1 MRSLLGSHG
10 LFLGT
15 LLLSLSL
22 AMAQDGS
29 APIPYYSSWKWILYL
44 GIIVSFIDGYG
55 IGANDVANSFATSV
69 GSRSLTLRQAV
80 FIGMFTEASGAIL
93 LGKNTSETIRGKIV
107 NVDLFAANPSTLA
120 LGMLCASIGSASFVL
135 FATRQGWPIST
146 THSIVGAICGVGISV
161 FGLSAIDFGWSG
173 MGGII
178 ASWFISH
185 VFAGTIAVV
194 VWKFTENVV
203 LKAPNSF
210 ETALR
215 WIPAYAFVTGAF
227 ISFFMVYKG
236 IGFID
241 IAAQFGDGVAIGVS
255 LGIGLVLAFVI
266 WKWYVPYVKRK
277 TETMFDAQQAG
288 SGGGSVEL
296 GDGKAAGQGESLDSQ
311 LLTDEEKEERK
322 EEQPTKPAA
331 ATPAAPANGHS
342 TAHADAEPVKKD
354 DGGLFGANGPLGFL
368 TAGINVDVVSHP
380 ELDSMHARVP
390 KYDGKTELLYGA
402 LQVLTASFASFAHGS
417 NDIANAVG
425 PLATI
430 NTIYD
435 SNWQSTTQDTVSTP
449 FWIVLVCTVGLDLGL
464 LTYGYNIM
472 RELGN
477 KITYHSP
484 ARGFCMEL
492 SAGFAVLTASKLG
505 FPVSTTHCITGATLA
520 VGLCSGD
527 VNAVNWRR
535 SMVYLFAWIISVPV
549 SGLLAAV
556 VFNAVAFSPT
566 AYVPTLSGG
575 SVIQAPPAPI
585 PAS

>member
-1 MRSLLGSHG
+1 M
-10 LFLGT
+10 
-15 LLLSLSL
+15 
-22 AMAQDGS
+22 
-29 APIPYYSSWKWILYL
+29 
-44 GIIVSFIDGYG
+44 SFIDGYG

-107 NVDLFAANPSTLA
+107 NVALFANAPSTLA

-146 THSIVGAICGVGISV
+146 THSVVGAICGIGISV
-161 FGLSAIDFGWSG
+161 FGLSGVDFGWSG
-173 MGGII
+173 MGGIV
-178 ASWFISH
+178 ASWFISPL
-185 VFAGTIAVV
+185 FAGAIATV
-194 VWKFTENVV
+194 VWKFTETIV
-203 LKAPNSF
+203 LKSPNSF

-215 WIPAYAFVTGAF
+215 WIPAYAFVTGVF

-236 IGFID
+236 IGVID
-241 IAAQFGDGVAIGVS
+241 IAGRFGDGVAIGVS
-255 LGIGLVLAFVI
+255 IGVGVVLAFVI
-266 WKWYVPYVKRK
+266 WRWYVPYVKRK
-277 TETMFDAQQAG
+277 TETMYEQQQGNNAVEMG
-288 SGGGSVEL
+288 SGT
-296 GDGKAAGQGESLDSQ
+296 DAAGTDTA
-311 LLTDEEKEERK
+311 LLTDDDKEEKDPK
-322 EEQPTKPAA
+322 
-331 ATPAAPANGHS
+331 ATTAAAPANGHPS
-342 TAHADAEPVKKD
+342 EPAALATHASDADAEPVKKD
-354 DGGLFGANGPLGFL
+354 DGGIFGSDGALSFL
-368 TAGINVDVVSHP
+368 THGINVDVVSHP
-380 ELDSMHARVP
+380 ELDDMHARVP
-390 KYDGKTELLYGA
+390 KYDAKTELLYSA

-435 SNWQSTTQDTVSTP
+435 SNWQSVTQDTVTTP
-449 FWIVLVCTVGLDLGL
+449 FWIVLVCTVGLDIGL

-484 ARGFCMEL
+484 ARGFCMEF

-527 VNAVNWRR
+527 VNAVNWKR
-535 SMVYLFAWIISVPV
+535 SLVYLFAWIISVPA
-549 SGLLAAV
+549 SGLLAAA
-556 VFNAVAFSPT
+556 VFNVIAFSPS
-566 AYVPTLSGG
+566 AYQPSFTGG
-575 SVIQAPPAPI
+575 QTIQAP
-585 PAS
+585 SF